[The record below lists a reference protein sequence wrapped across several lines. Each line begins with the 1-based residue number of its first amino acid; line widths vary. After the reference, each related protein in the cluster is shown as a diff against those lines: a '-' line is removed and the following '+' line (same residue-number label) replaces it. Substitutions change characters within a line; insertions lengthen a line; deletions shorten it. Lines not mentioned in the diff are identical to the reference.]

1 MTLEAIWKEYR
12 SSLKA
17 FLHSKIS
24 NAADVDDLLQ
34 EILIKTHQ
42 NLAKIRAEES
52 IKSWLFQIA
61 NYTIIDFYRRNKT
74 FTELNQEEAVSETV
88 WLKAQERDIKQE
100 LSACIEPFIQA
111 LDERDAALLTAIDIN
126 GESQRQYAESLGISY
141 STLKSRVQKARTQLR
156 SLFDNCCQMELDA
169 QGNLMEYEP
178 QKRSN
183 DRYSASNG
191 SCNKCG

>member
-156 SLFDNCCQMELDA
+156 SLFDNCCQMELDT